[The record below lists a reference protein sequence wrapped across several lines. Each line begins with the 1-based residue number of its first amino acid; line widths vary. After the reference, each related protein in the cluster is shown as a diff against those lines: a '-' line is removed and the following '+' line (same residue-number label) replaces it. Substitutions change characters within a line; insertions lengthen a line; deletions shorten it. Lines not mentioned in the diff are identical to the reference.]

1 MPGVVRTNR
10 IVSSGNIG
18 TIVIPTGNKMIGTTA
33 NTFMS
38 APRAGEVVQQV
49 SSNAMPTTHISVTS
63 TTETAADLKIWLTPA
78 YSSSKLVVEW
88 WSQMMYGAANA
99 IITILY
105 RSTDGGSTFVNIT
118 PFQNAASRYYYGWN
132 YNSDNWRSQKQIFV
146 DFPQSTGN
154 VVYKLQYRNL
164 STTSTNYLVHQYQ
177 EYGWNVTEI
186 AQ

>member
-33 NTFMS
+33 NTFAS
-38 APRAGEVVQQV
+38 PHRAGEVVQQV
-49 SSNAMPTTHISVTS
+49 SSNAMPTAHITVTS
-63 TTETAADLKIWLTPA
+63 LSETAADLKIWLTPA
-78 YSSSKLVVEW
+78 YSSSKILVEW
-88 WSQMMYGAANA
+88 YSQMIQGSANA

-132 YNSDNWRSQKQIFV
+132 YNSDSWRSQKQIFV

-154 VVYKLQYRNL
+154 VVYKLHYRNL
-164 STTSTNYLVHQYQ
+164 STTATNYLVHQYQ